1 MSDRTPPGEPEPG
14 STPPPAPSW
23 GAPPPEEPHGP
34 TDPQVPY
41 PPQPGRDQGR
51 RQGAGQGWG
60 QGWGHGGQPGQQ
72 RPGPGDQHGPP
83 GAGYPAYPQQ
93 GPYGGGFPAGPV
105 TNQKAQWALTL
116 GLLAVPLACCSV
128 LLGLVGVVAIV
139 LGVQARREI
148 AASGGQQT
156 GEGLAT
162 TGMVAGALA
171 TLIVVLLGLL
181 LMVLVIGGEL
191 LVTTS

>member
-1 MSDRTPPGEPEPG
+1 MAMSDRTPPGEPEPG

-23 GAPPPEEPHGP
+23 GATPLEPPQGP
-34 TDPQVPY
+34 TDPKVPY
-41 PPQPGRDQGR
+41 PS
-51 RQGAGQGWG
+51 
-60 QGWGHGGQPGQQ
+60 QPGQ
-72 RPGPGDQHGPP
+72 GPGQDAGQDWGRGVQHGPPP

-93 GPYGGGFPAGPV
+93 GPYGGGFAAGPV
-105 TNQKAQWALTL
+105 TNQKAQWSLAL

-148 AASGGQQT
+148 AASNGQQT

-162 TGMVAGALA
+162 TGMVAGAMA
-171 TLIVVLLGLL
+171 TLIAVLLGLL
-181 LMVLVIGGEL
+181 LVMLVIAGEV

>member
-23 GAPPPEEPHGP
+23 GVPPPEQPHGP
-34 TDPQVPY
+34 TDPQVPF
-41 PPQPGRDQGR
+41 PSQP
-51 RQGAGQGWG
+51 GQGWG
-60 QGWGHGGQPGQQ
+60 RGWGQDTGQDWG
-72 RPGPGDQHGPP
+72 RGAQHGPP
-83 GAGYPAYPQQ
+83 PGAAYPGYPQR

-105 TNQKAQWALTL
+105 TNQKAQWALAL

-148 AASGGQQT
+148 ETSRGQQT

-162 TGMVAGALA
+162 TGMVAGAIA
-171 TLIVVLLGLL
+171 TLVAVLLGLL
-181 LMVLVIGGEL
+181 LVMLVVAGEV